1 MSVENKEYTYTGVM
15 RSIDD
20 GMLRCYR
27 TKKDIPLQE
36 CMKCAWFNGFR
47 KRTHPKFNDHVF
59 CKYQSD
65 DEKAYMEAIKNHKC
79 PDCGEELTDY
89 LIKDGAHKGHGRI
102 VCNNCQKTVVMI

>member
-1 MSVENKEYTYTGVM
+1 MSMENKEYTHTGVI
-15 RSIDD
+15 RFIDD

-36 CMKCAWFNGFR
+36 CMKCDWFNGFR
-47 KRTHPKFNDHVF
+47 KRTHPKFNDH
-59 CKYQSD
+59 
-65 DEKAYMEAIKNHKC
+65 NHKC

-102 VCNNCQKTVVMI
+102 MCNNCHKTIVMI